1 MPIEKETLNKVSNGF
16 DITVPRIFRIDTGIL
31 NGPVAFPSFN
41 LEISFTIS
49 SEVTGEIYKLSHGEL
64 VR

>member
-1 MPIEKETLNKVSNGF
+1 MPIEKETLNQVSNGF

-41 LEISFTIS
+41 LEISFTIF

>member
-16 DITVPRIFRIDTGIL
+16 DITVSRIFRIDTGIL
-31 NGPVAFPSFN
+31 NGPVVFPSFN
-41 LEISFTIS
+41 LELSFTIS

-64 VR
+64 V